1 MDELERLRAEV
12 AQLRVDLADVTRER
26 DILLASSGAAA
37 TSMQFP
43 HLAAFAASRR
53 TPDRRRSPPLPPA
66 PEPSKLVRLV
76 TGPRHGILDRNPHE
90 GVILCQLHLD
100 ELKRDYGVD
109 STHEPIAED
118 EIDFIGHQCGLCD
131 EMPNPNL
138 YCLSCD
144 KHLHPQWPAVYCS
157 SRCALDDL

>member
-12 AQLRVDLADVTRER
+12 AQLRGDLVDVTRER
-26 DILLASSGAAA
+26 DILLACSGAAA
-37 TSMQFP
+37 T
-43 HLAAFAASRR
+43 AAFAASRR
-53 TPDRRRSPPLPPA
+53 PPDRRRLSPPPPPA

-76 TGPRHGILDRNPHE
+76 TGPRHGIFDRNLHE
-90 GVILCQLHLD
+90 GMILCQLHLD
-100 ELKRDYGVD
+100 ELKRDYD
-109 STHEPIAED
+109 ADPTHEPITEE
-118 EIDFIGHQCGLCD
+118 EISFTGHRCGLCNV
-131 EMPNPNL
+131 MPNPDL